1 MLEFAGEPGMAVAWG
16 QLIFNVVMT
25 LVMLLLLRIF
35 HRRLEVLDTI
45 ETHAQE
51 RQVGAPR

>member
-1 MLEFAGEPGMAVAWG
+1 VLEFAGEPGMAVAWG